1 MRTGSFDNFELCLD
15 SLDCLTQG
23 QLDDTNLLEKIDPN
37 DLAEWVEDASDSG
50 SQGSINPDDLKEWLE
65 VMSCADENI
74 VLEDIAD
81 DDLQDFLECFKDTEC
96 SGQTANEN
104 GCAKFST
111 ADSGTAADKSLDNSI
126 IQERIAAIQKK
137 LEVSRLRTE
146 MSRQRF
152 LQKKSAPLDSSISP
166 TVLGNLNDLVAGKR
180 KCLTTNLEES
190 RKRLKMLEPHD
201 SIHAHVDF
209 FTGKRSALT
218 SDLEKSRNY
227 LKMLGGLKVQPLR
240 TRLVDCGWQ
249 ARSKSRSALMA

>member
-1 MRTGSFDNFELCLD
+1 MRTGSFDNFELSLD
-15 SLDCLTQG
+15 SLNCLTQG
-23 QLDDTNLLEKIDPN
+23 ELDDTNLLEKIDPD
-37 DLAEWVEDASDSG
+37 DLAEWVEDTSDSG
-50 SQGSINPDDLKEWLE
+50 SQGSINQDDLKEWLE
-65 VMSCADENI
+65 VMSCADESN

-81 DDLQDFLECFKDTEC
+81 DDLQDFLECLKDTEC
-96 SGQTANEN
+96 SGQTEHV
-104 GCAKFST
+104 CAKFST

-152 LQKKSAPLDSSISP
+152 LQEKSASLDSSISP
-166 TVLGNLNDLVAGKR
+166 TVLGNLNDLVSGKR
-180 KCLTTNLEES
+180 KCLTSNLEES
-190 RKRLKMLEPHD
+190 RKRLKMLESND
-201 SIHAHVDF
+201 SIHAHVGF

-240 TRLVDCGWQ
+240 PRLIDCGWQ